1 MRRVGQV
8 RSWVPTGPLTG
19 FVCLLALLGVL
30 AATTGLDASGWLAGV
45 ACGAGLAALL
55 ARALTR
61 HSQVG
66 LGPADSVTLAR
77 AVLACGV
84 AALTVDSFGG
94 QAPAAILVAL
104 STVAL
109 VLDGVDGRVARRT
122 DTTSAFGAR
131 FDMEV
136 DAFLIMVLS
145 VYVARES
152 GWWVLAM
159 GLARYAFVAAGW
171 VLPWLRGP
179 LPPRQWARVVAAIV
193 GVVLTVAA
201 ADILPD
207 AVTTAM
213 LLVALGLLVES
224 FGRSV
229 WGLWVRGHV
238 SQTCRRSRA
247 TASRPDGVVG
257 ARRGTLRSRT
267 AALPDRARTPRLL
280 PGIFS
285 RHTLAGSPPGA
296 RATVTSALALLLVW
310 AALLVPDRVDDLAP
324 SAFLRIPVEGLLF
337 VVLGLL
343 LPSRVARILALFG
356 GLGLGALTILRLLDM
371 GFHFAF
377 DRPFHPVYDTAYA
390 GSAVGLLGD
399 SIGRAGALVV
409 QIGAGLLIVA
419 LIALLP
425 LSAVR
430 LTRLV
435 ATHRRPSIR
444 MLALLTAIAMVTTLS
459 GAQLGPAGPIAS
471 TASARLA
478 YTHAAQVR
486 DDLRGQREFVR
497 ALEQDPFRNMPDD
510 DLLTGLRGKDVLLVF
525 VESYG
530 RTALDLP
537 VIESALDAGERR
549 LQKAGFSSRSGFL
562 TSPTFGGLSWLA
574 HITLQS
580 GLWVDNQ
587 RRYDH
592 LVTLDRLTLT
602 DAFGRAGWRTV
613 ADAPAIKEDWP
624 VATKYYHY
632 DQVYDRRN
640 VGYAGPRFSYA
651 SMPDQ
656 YTLAALQRL
665 ELERPNRA
673 PVMAEI
679 DLVSSHTPW
688 APLPR
693 LVDLSRVGDG
703 SVFDPMPAEGE
714 SPEEVW
720 RDPDLVKAAYA
731 ESVAYSLDAVTS
743 FVQQLH
749 DQDLVLV
756 VLGDHQPARI
766 VRGEGVS
773 HDVPVSIIAADPAV
787 MDRPADW
794 GWQEGLRPDAGAP
807 VWPMDAFR
815 DRFLTAYGPPP
826 PSLSSSAHH

>member
-1 MRRVGQV
+1 VRRVGQV

-19 FVCLLALLGVL
+19 FGCLLALLGVL

-55 ARALTR
+55 VSALTR

-66 LGPADSVTLAR
+66 LGPADCVTLAR

-84 AALTVDSFGG
+84 AALTVDSIGG

-159 GLARYAFVAAGW
+159 GLARYVFVAAGW
-171 VLPWLRGP
+171 VLPWLRGS

-193 GVVLTVAA
+193 GIVLTVAA
-201 ADILPD
+201 ADILPH

-229 WGLWVRGHV
+229 WGLWLLGLDPQIR
-238 SQTCRRSRA
+238 RRSGA
-247 TASRPDGVVG
+247 ASRPDGVVG
-257 ARRGTLRSRT
+257 AR
-267 AALPDRARTPRLL
+267 AA
-280 PGIFS
+280 
-285 RHTLAGSPPGA
+285 
-296 RATVTSALALLLVW
+296 VTSALALLLVW

-337 VVLGLL
+337 VVLVLL
-343 LPSRVARILALFG
+343 LPPRVARILVLFG

-371 GFHFAF
+371 GFRFAF

-390 GSAVGLLGD
+390 GSAIGLLGH

-409 QIGAGLLIVA
+409 LIGAGLLIVA
-419 LIALLP
+419 LIVLLP

-430 LTRLV
+430 LARLV

-444 MLALLTAIAMVTTLS
+444 MLAFVTAIAMVTRLS
-459 GAQLGPAGPIAS
+459 GAQLGSTEPIAS
-471 TASARLA
+471 TASGRLA
-478 YTHAAQVR
+478 YALATQVR
-486 DDLRGQREFVR
+486 DDLRDRREFMR
-497 ALEQDPFRNMPDD
+497 ALEQDPFRNTPDD

-530 RTALDLP
+530 RTALNLP

-549 LQKAGFSSRSGFL
+549 LHNAGFASRSGFL

-592 LVTLDRLTLT
+592 LITLDRLTLT

-613 ADAPAIKEDWP
+613 AGVPANKEDWP
-624 VATKYYHY
+624 VAATYYHY

-640 VGYAGPRFSYA
+640 IGYAGPPFSYA

-656 YTLAALQRL
+656 YSLAALQRL
-665 ELERPNRA
+665 ELEEPNRP

-688 APLPR
+688 APLPL
-693 LVDLSRVGDG
+693 LVEWSRIGDG
-703 SVFDPMPAEGE
+703 SVFDPMPADGE
-714 SPEEVW
+714 SPEKVW

-731 ESVAYSLDAVTS
+731 ASIAYSLDAVTS

-749 DQDLVLV
+749 NQELVLV
-756 VLGDHQPARI
+756 VLGDHQPASI
-766 VRGEGVS
+766 VSGEGAS

-787 MDRPADW
+787 MDRAADW
-794 GWQEGLRPDAGAP
+794 GWQDGLRPDAGAP
-807 VWPMDAFR
+807 VWPMNAFR
-815 DRFLTAYGPPP
+815 DRFLTAYGSRR
-826 PSLSSSAHH
+826 PSFSSSAHH